1 MLGRFLV
8 ELVTR
13 PWRRDARRKEGGAL
27 RELVHAL
34 IRADKVGE
42 ALEVAAAAAA
52 ADPGGYEARLMLG
65 FAHQKA
71 HEPWRALEHY
81 GAALALQPSDP
92 EVHDLLGSTYQELG
106 RIEEA
111 LAEYDRALSLRPDHA
126 GAHFHRGLARLLLG
140 DFARGWED
148 YEFRKRSAEST
159 APARRYPEW
168 DGSPLGGRTLLVR
181 REQGLGDEIMFA
193 SMVPEIVRA
202 AKHCV
207 LECEPRLR
215 PLFSRSFAQATVF
228 AARPDGSL
236 PPEVSGLPVDVE
248 SAAGSLARF
257 LRPDARSFPAGS
269 GYLKADAGRVAYWRA
284 RIAEG
289 GKGLS
294 VGISWTGGVR
304 KTRRAVRSLPLLNWL
319 PLLRLPQA
327 RFVSLQYTPEATAEI
342 AELHRAHGVTVEH
355 WPEAI
360 EDYDETAAL
369 VGALDLVLSVCTSVV
384 HLGGALGRPVWVL
397 APYSP
402 EWRYGFKGPAMPW
415 YSSVRVYRQ
424 PAYGAWDAV
433 VSEVLRDLHGQALRL
448 APA

>member
-1 MLGRFLV
+1 VLGRFLV

-13 PWRRDARRKEGGAL
+13 PWRRNARPKEGGAL
-27 RELVHAL
+27 RELVRAL
-34 IRADKVGE
+34 IQADKVTE
-42 ALEVAAAAAA
+42 ALEVAGAAAA
-52 ADPGGYEARLMLG
+52 ADPGGYQARLMLG

-71 HEPWRALEHY
+71 HEPSRALEHY
-81 GAALALQPSDP
+81 GAALAMQPSDP
-92 EVHDLLGSTYQELG
+92 EVHDLLGSAYQELG
-106 RIEEA
+106 RLEEA
-111 LAEYDRALSLRPDHA
+111 LAEYDRALALRPDHA

-148 YEFRKRSAEST
+148 YEFRKLSAESSV
-159 APARRYPEW
+159 PARRYPEW

-193 SMVPEIVRA
+193 SMVPEIMRS

-207 LECEPRLR
+207 LECEPRLHS
-215 PLFSRSFAQATVF
+215 LFSRSFAQASVF

-236 PPEVSGLPVDVE
+236 PPGIASLPVDVE
-248 SAAGSLARF
+248 SAAGSLARY
-257 LRPDARSFPAGS
+257 LRPEARSFSTGS
-269 GYLKADAGRVAYWRA
+269 GYLKADAGRVAHWRA
-284 RIAEG
+284 RLAEA
-289 GKGLS
+289 GKGLA

-304 KTRRAVRSLPLLNWL
+304 KTRRAVRSLPLANWL
-319 PLLRLPQA
+319 PLLQVPQV
-327 RFVSLQYTPEATAEI
+327 RFVSLQYTPEAMAEI
-342 AELHRAHGVTVEH
+342 AELRRTHGVTVEH

-360 EDYDETAAL
+360 ADYDETAAL

-424 PAYGAWDAV
+424 PAYGAWDEV
-433 VSEVLRDLHGQALRL
+433 VGEVQRDLHRQAVRP